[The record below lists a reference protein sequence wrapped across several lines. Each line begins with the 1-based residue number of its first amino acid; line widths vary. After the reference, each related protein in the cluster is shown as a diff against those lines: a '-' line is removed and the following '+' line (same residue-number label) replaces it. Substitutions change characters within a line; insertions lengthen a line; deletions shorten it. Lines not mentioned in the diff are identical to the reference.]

1 MFLKTN
7 VRSSTELQGLM
18 LILSILIQMK
28 ELLN

>member
-7 VRSSTELQGLM
+7 VRSSTDLQGLM